1 MCNITV
7 KQMLSF
13 RCRQAQLPTEE
24 MNASTMRTR
33 KSKQA
38 TSQQSDGSE
47 QTESQP
53 SASVLTVIMD
63 RLDRMEARMENQ
75 STPAGGAPSGLAGGE
90 HSGSLLIG
98 QLSSGH
104 QARGQIS
111 PGFSLVGDPALL
123 ALGTG
128 QPTSSMTT
136 HDTGTGMQSLLL
148 SMPQPAASQAFG
160 QNLCAR
166 VDPKI

>member
-1 MCNITV
+1 
-7 KQMLSF
+7 
-13 RCRQAQLPTEE
+13 
-24 MNASTMRTR
+24 
-33 KSKQA
+33 
-38 TSQQSDGSE
+38 
-47 QTESQP
+47 
-53 SASVLTVIMD
+53 
-63 RLDRMEARMENQ
+63 MENQ

-128 QPTSSMTT
+128 QPISSMTT

-166 VDPKI
+166 VDPKIKAKIWANEYVDFSMLLSGSPNTWQISLADDNKNDQAVIVNKQKLRLSLSLSGN